1 MDQKSS
7 GRSLAPSRIFQTQ
20 TVFDLSGNVLS
31 SGPLASTTGKM
42 IDPDI
47 KPIYTDEIL
56 VGYATPFA
64 EAYSLDVFF
73 MSRDDAQLHRGCAV
87 APERHGARQR
97 TVRRRQSAVRRVRRV
112 PVGGRPAHLP
122 RRHGRCPA
130 PACRRLDERRQ
141 LHVEPVRRQF
151 RSRLLARSRS
161 FNTSSFIQDGPG
173 TNVEDPNRFGPLFED
188 RPHVFKVFTLVRGDQ
203 PSDRVGLPARA
214 ERDAVGGARPRLGGR
229 GAELSRAGR
238 QPPQPDVGEPRCD
251 GRVPPAAQRRA
262 RASRSKRAC

>member
-56 VGYATPFA
+56 VGYATPLA
-64 EAYSLDVFF
+64 GAYSLDVFF
-73 MSRDDAQLHRGCAV
+73 MSRGMHNFIEDVPSRLNGTAPDSGPFV
-87 APERHGARQR
+87 AANLPCVAFAACQI
-97 TVRRRQSAVRRVRRV
+97 
-112 PVGGRPAHLP
+112 GGRPAHLP
-122 RRHGRCPA
+122 RRHRRCPA
-130 PACRRLDERRQ
+130 PACQRLDERHQ

-151 RSRLLARSRS
+151 RSRLLDWSPV

-173 TNVEDPNRFGPLFED
+173 HERRGSEPLWSAL
-188 RPHVFKVFTLVRGDQ
+188 RRSAARLQGVHLVRGDQ
-203 PSDRVGLPARA
+203 PSDRCRA
-214 ERDAVGGARPRLGGR
+214 TCAC
-229 GAELSRAGR
+229 RAGR
-238 QPPQPDVGEPRCD
+238 RGRRGAATGQARC
-251 GRVPPAAQRRA
+251 
-262 RASRSKRAC
+262 